1 MISPSIMFFRA
12 ALIVSS
18 LSLCAVAQST
28 PAVLTSCGPTSS
40 VINFK
45 SLQISPTS
53 PSAGD
58 NVTLTA
64 TGVALSSVTGGVAN
78 IDAYLF
84 GTDVFSS
91 SVQTCGQN
99 QSVDVM
105 GIVTGTMNA
114 LACPLAPAAAAAMSF
129 NIVIPSEGSGLGQL
143 TIILNA
149 TQQTNLPAF
158 CVNLTVTL

>member
-1 MISPSIMFFRA
+1 MFFRTLFIA
-12 ALIVSS
+12 S
-18 LSLCAVAQST
+18 LSCAVAQNT
-28 PAVLTSCGPTSS
+28 PAVLTSCSHSS
-40 VINFK
+40 VINMK
-45 SLQISPTS
+45 SLTISPLS

-64 TGVALSSVTGGVAN
+64 TGVALSSVTGGAAQ

-84 GTDVFSS
+84 GTDVFSLAIK
-91 SVQTCGQN
+91 TCGQN
-99 QSVDVM
+99 QPVDVM
-105 GIVTGTMNA
+105 GIVTGNMNA
-114 LACPLAPAAAAAMSF
+114 LACPLAPAAAAALSF
-129 NIVIPSEGSGLGQL
+129 NIVIPSEGAGLGAL